1 MDAKVK
7 TSKSI
12 VYKVG
17 RVAVSAAV
25 LSVMLSGCSS
35 VPDAINPV
43 KWYEQT
49 TDFFSGDRQAS
60 GVQAEPAQ
68 GQGVATNSGLAAD
81 PNAPAPARQQVSQVT
96 GGLGSDATSSNY
108 ASAPIARQGTARDVL
123 TPADTVAM
131 NTPLAQTSNIPPA
144 PTAQPSVA
152 VTPAFVAPAAAP
164 SAAPATLMAQAPAYT
179 APPAPSPTS
188 APKRLSFADA
198 PAAPEF
204 NIPNYGVVS
213 PFGGDQFET
222 IVISGGG
229 MDEMAS
235 VQPRRLAL
243 AGTSAPAPFAT
254 TGAQFPTP
262 GATTTPMASTMAVN
276 MGNMTRVA
284 TIHFA
289 NNSSSMDARDRSILN
304 AVIQLQKERGGRVV
318 VIGHASSRT
327 RDMDYLRH
335 KMVNFEISMQRA
347 MSIGS
352 ALKTR
357 GLGDQNLEVQ
367 AVSDSQPL
375 YQEVMPSGE
384 VGNRRVEIY
393 LAAI

>member
-7 TSKSI
+7 TSKNSKI
-12 VYKVG
+12 NVYKVG
-17 RVAVSAAV
+17 RIAVSAAV

-49 TDFFSGDRQAS
+49 TDFFSGDQQAS
-60 GVQAEPAQ
+60 SVQAEPAQ

-81 PNAPAPARQQVSQVT
+81 PNAPAPARQQVSQAA
-96 GGLGSDATSSNY
+96 GGLGSDASSSNY
-108 ASAPIARQGTARDVL
+108 ASAPIARQGAARDVL
-123 TPADTVAM
+123 TPAETVAM
-131 NTPLAQTSNIPPA
+131 NTPLAQPSSTPPA
-144 PTAQPSVA
+144 PMAQPSVA
-152 VTPAFVAPAAAP
+152 VTPTFVAPAPAP
-164 SAAPATLMAQAPAYT
+164 APATLMAEVPAY
-179 APPAPSPTS
+179 AAPSSS

-198 PAAPEF
+198 PAPPEF
-204 NIPNYGVVS
+204 NIPNYGVDS

-235 VQPRRLAL
+235 VQPRRLAI
-243 AGTSAPAPFAT
+243 AGTTAPAPVAF
-254 TGAQFPTP
+254 GAQFPTP
-262 GATTTPMASTMAVN
+262 GATTTPMASGVPVN
-276 MGNMTRVA
+276 LGNMTRVA

-289 NNSSSMDARDRSILN
+289 NNSSNMDARDRSILS

-352 ALKTR
+352 ALKSR